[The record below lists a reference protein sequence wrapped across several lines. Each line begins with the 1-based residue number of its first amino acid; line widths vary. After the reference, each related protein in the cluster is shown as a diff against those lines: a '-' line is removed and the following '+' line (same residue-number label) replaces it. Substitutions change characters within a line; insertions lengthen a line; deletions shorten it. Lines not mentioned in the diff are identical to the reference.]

1 MIWWPIATWAW
12 ALLGETV
19 ANDSLGFE
27 LLGDMV
33 ANCGLSK
40 PIAEKEMW
48 ETERKML
55 RERERETNRQK
66 VEREF
71 INLKLDH
78 FATVT
83 SYK

>member
-1 MIWWPIATWAW
+1 M
-12 ALLGETV
+12 LGETV
-19 ANDSLGFE
+19 ANDNLGFE

-33 ANCGLSK
+33 ANNGLSK
-40 PIAEKEMW
+40 PIVEKEMW

-55 RERERETNRQK
+55 RDRQTDRQTDRK
-66 VEREF
+66 LREF

-78 FATVT
+78 SATVT

>member
-1 MIWWPIATWAW
+1 M
-12 ALLGETV
+12 LLGETV
-19 ANDSLGFE
+19 ANDNLGFK

-33 ANCGLSK
+33 ANNGLSK
-40 PIAEKEMW
+40 PIVEKEMW

-55 RERERETNRQK
+55 RDRQTDRQTDRK
-66 VEREF
+66 LREF

-78 FATVT
+78 SATVT

>member
-1 MIWWPIATWAW
+1 M
-12 ALLGETV
+12 LGETV
-19 ANDSLGFE
+19 ANDNLGFE

-33 ANCGLSK
+33 ANDGLSK
-40 PIAEKEMW
+40 PIVEKEMW

-55 RERERETNRQK
+55 RERERERDRERERNRQK

-78 FATVT
+78 SATVT

>member
-1 MIWWPIATWAW
+1 M
-12 ALLGETV
+12 LGETV

-55 RERERETNRQK
+55 RERERERQTDRK
-66 VEREF
+66 LRE
-71 INLKLDH
+71 NLLI
-78 FATVT
+78 
-83 SYK
+83 

>member
-1 MIWWPIATWAW
+1 M
-12 ALLGETV
+12 
-19 ANDSLGFE
+19 
-27 LLGDMV
+27 GD
-33 ANCGLSK
+33 
-40 PIAEKEMW
+40 
-48 ETERKML
+48 RKKNVE

-78 FATVT
+78 SATVT

>member
-19 ANDSLGFE
+19 ANDNLGFE

-33 ANCGLSK
+33 ANNGLSK
-40 PIAEKEMW
+40 PIVEKEMW

-55 RERERETNRQK
+55 RDRQTDRQTDRK
-66 VEREF
+66 LREF

-78 FATVT
+78 SATVT